1 MRSWRAA
8 AQGDLVLLL
17 LSVTL
22 MGIGLVAIA
31 SASVEYG
38 DFHFGNPWHHTQ
50 RHAFYL
56 IIGVV
61 AGGVAYMCPTATL
74 EKISPGLLFLDF
86 AVVILVLMPGIGREV
101 NGAQRW
107 LSFGLVTIQ
116 PSEFAKLALLLY
128 AAGYLVRQEDDV
140 RYHWSGLARLIGV
153 LSVVALLLLLEP
165 DFGTTVIAIG
175 MTVGMM
181 FLAGARLLYVLMMVV
196 TVAIAFASLVVTA
209 PYRLQRLTAY
219 QDPWA
224 DPFGAGFQLV
234 QSLIAFGQGE
244 WWGVGLGNS
253 VQKLF
258 YLPEAHTD
266 FVFSIWA
273 EETGLVGAL
282 AVIAL
287 FALLVARILQTG
299 WAAATQGYRFEAY
312 VCFGVA
318 LMFSGQAFV
327 NMGASSGLLPTKGLT
342 LPFISYGG
350 SSLIV
355 SCVLLGIV
363 LRIAQTFAMVKR
375 SAPEKSARVG
385 ACSICLPKRAA
396 H

>member
-1 MRSWRAA
+1 MRSWRAEA

-17 LSVTL
+17 LSVML

-31 SASVEYG
+31 SASIEYG

-56 IIGVV
+56 IIGLV

-74 EKISPGLLFLDF
+74 ERISPGLLFLAF
-86 AVVILVLMPGIGREV
+86 AFLILVLMPGIGHEV

-107 LSFGLVTIQ
+107 LSLGLVTIQ

-128 AAGYLVRQEDDV
+128 AAGYLVRQEDAV
-140 RYHWSGLARLIGV
+140 RQHWSGLARLIGV
-153 LSVVALLLLLEP
+153 LSVVAFLLLLEP

-181 FLAGARLLYVLMMVV
+181 FLAGARLLYVLMMVA
-196 TVAIAFASLVVTA
+196 TVAVAFTILVVSA
-209 PYRLQRLTAY
+209 PYRLKRLTAY

-224 DPFGAGFQLV
+224 DPFGSGFQLV

-273 EETGLVGAL
+273 EETGLVGAIT
-282 AVIAL
+282 VIAL
-287 FALLVARILQTG
+287 FAMLIARILQTG
-299 WAAATQGYRFEAY
+299 WAAAAEGHRFDAY

-363 LRIAQTFAMVKR
+363 LRIAQPLAMSKR
-375 SAPEKSARVG
+375 SMPDTSARVV
-385 ACSICLPKRAA
+385 A
-396 H
+396 